1 MAAPAK
7 KDGAGLPVAILATV
21 RAKGQAGA
29 SAGAANLPRPR
40 ARPFAAQGGPW
51 LLCGRT
57 RGGRVL
63 SPWVGE
69 RTSCITHSPESQ
81 PHSAVALPPPPG
93 DRTRPPRVQP
103 LAR

>member
-40 ARPFAAQGGPW
+40 PFAAHGGPW

-81 PHSAVALPPPPG
+81 LHSAVAPPPPPG